1 MVAAGRW
8 RPPPPRPRALSTS
21 TRKRWRR
28 ASCCPAVRNQR
39 RAHHHHHH
47 HLQPCVLLRHHPG
60 GRRSP
65 LNSGHCLI
73 TQTKP
78 RAVVVHKA
86 ISEKADKK
94 DQQQL
99 HHHGHRKEDVVHRRT
114 EPATK
119 EGEHSSRGA
128 EDRKRS
134 RNRSKERMEKRHK
147 ERDHGED
154 PQQSVRGQASR
165 SDSAQTVPR
174 PTTGHEKKKR
184 KEKLQLS
191 PEKLTASP
199 HPQYE
204 ASRQLGQG
212 GPTTI
217 SPKKE
222 NLPLPSQPPRPPSQ
236 LPSHPPQLPSQ
247 PPPLPSQPLKLSS
260 QPPPLPSQ
268 PLKLPSQPPQLFAAL
283 KASLSDDEGEL
294 FEEEPV
300 RY

>member
-1 MVAAGRW
+1 MEEGELLPSSPEPEEGPPPPPPPPPAALCPP
-8 RPPPPRPRALSTS
+8 PPPPRGEEITAEQWALSHHAD
-21 TRKRWRR
+21 K
-28 ASCCPAVRNQR
+28 AS
-39 RAHHHHHH
+39 
-47 HLQPCVLLRHHPG
+47 
-60 GRRSP
+60 RSSSH
-65 LNSGHCLI
+65 NRYG
-73 TQTKP
+73 
-78 RAVVVHKA
+78 VHKA

-191 PEKLTASP
+191 PEKLTASL